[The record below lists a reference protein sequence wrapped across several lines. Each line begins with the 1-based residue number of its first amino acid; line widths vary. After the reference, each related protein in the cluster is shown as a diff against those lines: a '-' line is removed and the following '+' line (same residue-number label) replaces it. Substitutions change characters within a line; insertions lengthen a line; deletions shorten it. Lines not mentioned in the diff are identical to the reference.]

1 MKFAIYARVSPRGS
15 SYEVETTIN
24 MQIKYCKDFIAAQRG
39 EVVEIQSDEFF
50 SGKDM
55 NRPGFQKLMADMKS
69 GKAEWDCLC
78 VYKLSRMSRSIKDG
92 SLIFEEMK
100 QYNKG
105 FVSATEPAFDF
116 STPMGRAM
124 LGIFQVFNQF
134 EREQTSEN
142 TRNKML
148 SIAAAG
154 EWPVGGAPF
163 GYKRTAKHNNILEP
177 DARKAE
183 QVRMIFEAYL
193 SATPLS
199 RIAKRFNR
207 CPQSIL
213 YILRNRTYLG
223 EICYAG
229 NIYPGKHEPII
240 TRELF
245 DAVQKMLPEIKQKG
259 TEREYS
265 VRQKKHSRVY
275 ALAGLLRCG
284 ECGAFLTPASAKSG
298 QYFYYRCTDNVNCKN
313 RISAPKIE
321 EVVVDILKNQRL
333 DQDFVR
339 GFRDAIAKIRKDRAG
354 KFKKEMK
361 QLEKALAE
369 ARMERDKVVDL
380 MLNEHLLTKSN
391 IKLFN
396 TKLDRL
402 NLEVAD
408 LEAKEEYYKA
418 EIQRADDNIPSC
430 LERFAQEMLTLA
442 DLAVKAEL
450 GSEDWKKI
458 CATYIKKI
466 MVFKNGSIQIEL
478 QSLDSSTKTKNGSG
492 SRIRTYD
499 QVVNSHLLYR

>member
-15 SYEVETTIN
+15 SYEIETTIK
-24 MQIKYCKDFIAAQRG
+24 MQIKYCKDFIEAQRG
-39 EVVEIQSDEFF
+39 EVVEIQSDEFY

-55 NRPGFQKLMADMKS
+55 NRPGFRKLMADMRS

-148 SIAAAG
+148 SIAEAG

-163 GYKRTAKHNNILEP
+163 GYKRIAKHNNVLVP
-177 DARKAE
+177 DPRKAE

-240 TRELF
+240 TKELF
-245 DAVQKMLPEIKQKG
+245 DAVQKTLPEIKQKG

-284 ECGAFLTPASAKSG
+284 ECGAYLTPASAKSG

-313 RISAPKIE
+313 KVSAPKIE
-321 EVVVDILKNQRL
+321 EAVIEILKKQKL
-333 DQDFVR
+333 DPEFIR

-354 KFKKEMK
+354 KFKKEMT
-361 QLEKALAE
+361 QIGKALAE
-369 ARMERDKVVDL
+369 AREERDKVVDL

-418 EIQRADDNIPSC
+418 EIQRTDDNIPSC
-430 LERFAQEMLTLA
+430 LERLADEMLTLS
-442 DLAVKAEL
+442 DLAAAAEL
-450 GSEDWKKI
+450 GSEEWRKI
-458 CATYIKKI
+458 CCSYIKKATLA
-466 MVFKNGSIQIEL
+466 KNGSVAIEL
-478 QSLDSSTKTKNGSG
+478 QTLASSPKYENGNLIK
-492 SRIRTYD
+492 IRT
-499 QVVNSHLLYR
+499 

>member
-15 SYEVETTIN
+15 SYEIETTIK
-24 MQIKYCKDFIAAQRG
+24 MQIKYCKDFIEAQRG

-55 NRPGFQKLMADMKS
+55 KRPGFQKLMADMRS

-78 VYKLSRMSRSIKDG
+78 VYKLSRLSRSIKDG
-92 SLIFEEMK
+92 SQIFEEMK
-100 QYNKG
+100 LYNKG

-148 SIAAAG
+148 SIAQAG

-163 GYKRTAKHNNILEP
+163 GYKRIAKHNNVLVP
-177 DARKAE
+177 DPRNAE

-193 SATPLS
+193 SDAPLS
-199 RIAKRFNR
+199 QIAKRFNR

-229 NIYPGKHEPII
+229 NVYPGKHEPII
-240 TRELF
+240 TKELF
-245 DAVQKMLPEIKQKG
+245 GAVQKKLPEIKLKG
-259 TEREYS
+259 TNREYT
-265 VRQKKHSRVY
+265 VRHKKHSRVY
-275 ALAGLLRCG
+275 PLAGLIRCG
-284 ECGAFLTPASAKSG
+284 ECGAYLTPASAKSG

-321 EVVVDILKNQRL
+321 EAVAEILKKQKL
-333 DQDFVR
+333 DPDFIR
-339 GFRDAIAKIRKDRAG
+339 GFRDAITKIRTDRAA
-354 KFKKEMK
+354 KFKKELS
-361 QLEKALAE
+361 QLGKALSA
-369 ARMERDKVVDL
+369 ARSERDKVMDL
-380 MLNEHLLTKSN
+380 MLDEHLLTKSN
-391 IKLFN
+391 AKLFN
-396 TKLDRL
+396 TKLERL

-408 LEAKEEYYKA
+408 LEAKETYYKA
-418 EIQRADDNIPSC
+418 EIQRADDNIPAC
-430 LERFAQEMLTLA
+430 LERLADEMLTLS
-442 DLAVKAEL
+442 DLAAKAAL
-450 GSEDWKKI
+450 GSEEWKKI
-458 CATYIKKI
+458 CCTYIKKI
-466 MVFKNGSIQIEL
+466 ELSRNGEISIEL
-478 QSLDSSTKTKNGSG
+478 QTLTSSPKTKNGSLTW
-492 SRIRTYD
+492 IRTKTK
-499 QVVNSHLLYR
+499 